1 MQTKLTYPT
10 PTKEKLVFPFF
21 LFSIPQ
27 KKSEKN
33 IKKEKWK
40 ECKSLL
46 LNAAILSLFV
56 ESFEPN

>member
-27 KKSEKN
+27 KKSEK
-33 IKKEKWK
+33 ILKKKNEKSAK
-40 ECKSLL
+40 
-46 LNAAILSLFV
+46 AYY
-56 ESFEPN
+56 